1 MLVWVLPIAGMFAWY
16 YFASPKA
23 KLGGTVVRPVAKVII
38 FSLATLAL
46 WDSGHETLAVMFF
59 AFSVVINALALL
71 PSIRVLVEQ
80 E

>member
-1 MLVWVLPIAGMFAWY
+1 
-16 YFASPKA
+16 
-23 KLGGTVVRPVAKVII
+23 VIV

-46 WDSGHETLAVMFF
+46 WDSGHETWALVFL
-59 AFSVVINALALL
+59 AFSVVINALAQL